1 MAEQG
6 SVSPS
11 VEDYAKAVYVLETRT
26 GGAVSTNTLA
36 ERLEITPGSASG
48 MVRKLADQGLVEH
61 ERYRGVR
68 LTDAGRTLALSVIR
82 RHRLI
87 EQFSSPRRSG
97 CRGTA
102 STTRR
107 RCSSTCSPASSNG

>member
-11 VEDYAKAVYVLETRT
+11 VEDYAKAVYVLETRI

-61 ERYRGVR
+61 ERYHGVR
-68 LTDAGRTLALSVIR
+68 LTDAGRTLALR
-82 RHRLI
+82 
-87 EQFSSPRRSG
+87 SSAA
-97 CRGTA
+97 TA
-102 STTRR
+102 
-107 RCSSTCSPASSNG
+107 

>member
-1 MAEQG
+1 MAERV

-11 VEDYAKAVYVLETRT
+11 VEDYAKAVCVLETRT
-26 GGAVSTNTLA
+26 GGAVSTNILA

-68 LTDAGRTLALSVIR
+68 PTDAGRTLALSVIR

-87 EQFSSPRRSG
+87 TLIFMIMLANDRELMGERWVNSRCRARS
-97 CRGTA
+97 
-102 STTRR
+102 
-107 RCSSTCSPASSNG
+107 